1 MKQLSLLCFS
11 ERTMKT
17 IRLFILLNAC
27 ILASCAPINNNE
39 TSPNLLD
46 ESTHH
51 DAHTYS
57 NVDEIHTE
65 HLHLDLEVNFKNH
78 TIYGVARHQM
88 GDHNTDTAIFDIKE
102 LEIKKV
108 TIGKDNEKSTDFV
121 IGNHSELLGQAL
133 KVKITPDTK
142 YINIYYQTTDKTE
155 ALDWLEPELT
165 AGKKSPYMYTQG
177 QAILTRSWIPL
188 QDTPMNRITYSADVK
203 VPKRLLAVMSAS
215 NPKEKSATGEY
226 HFEMK
231 QKIPAYLIALAVGD
245 MTYTELGENCG
256 VYSEPELADDC
267 AYEFVDLPKM
277 IETAEGMYGAY
288 RWDQYDIV
296 MLPYSFPFGGMENP
310 RLTFA
315 NPTILAGD
323 RSMVSVIAHE
333 LAHSWSGNL
342 VTNAT
347 WNDFWL
353 NEGFTVYFENRI
365 MEKIYGKEAADI
377 LAIIEYQD
385 LVVAL
390 DDIENGEH
398 PEDTQLKLQL
408 DHRNPDDGMT
418 DIAYVKGA
426 FFLRTLESM
435 AGREKFDAFLTSY
448 FNEHAFETI
457 TTEDFVKY
465 MTSELLEPNS
475 IAFDANEWI
484 YQPGIPDNCV
494 KITSD
499 RLDRMK
505 SVAQEANAGEDIFEG
520 SFKNV
525 ERGDFITQEWMT
537 FIRSLNT
544 SLSSEVMKSIDE
556 HLKFSTEGNPA
567 LKSAW
572 FQLAVQ
578 TGYKDVRPEMQAY
591 LNQVGRRWY
600 IEGIYQEL
608 RDSKHEGDLVWAKE
622 VFAEAQKNYHFVS
635 KSTIQEVLYN

>member
-1 MKQLSLLCFS
+1 MNTLKLL
-11 ERTMKT
+11 
-17 IRLFILLNAC
+17 ILLSAC
-27 ILASCAPINNNE
+27 FLVSCAPINNNDQAN
-39 TSPNLLD
+39 NLGD
-46 ESTHH
+46 NVMHH

-57 NVDEIHTE
+57 NVEEIRTD
-65 HLHLDLEVNFKNH
+65 HLHLELEVNFENN
-78 TIYGVARHQM
+78 TVYGVARHEM
-88 GDHNTDTAIFDIKE
+88 GEHNTDTAIFDIKE

-108 TIGKDNEKSTDFV
+108 TLGKGKEESTDFV
-121 IGNHSELLGQAL
+121 IGNNNELLGQSL
-133 KVKITPDTK
+133 KVKIKPDTK

-165 AGKKSPYMYTQG
+165 AGKKHPYMYTQG

-203 VPKRLLAVMSAS
+203 VPSDLIAVMSAS
-215 NPKEKSATGEY
+215 NPKKKNNTGEY

-245 MTYTELGENCG
+245 MTYTPFSDNCG
-256 VYSEPELADDC
+256 VYSEPELADAC

-277 IETAEGMYGAY
+277 IETAENMYGEY

-365 MEKIYGKEAADI
+365 MEEIYGKETADI

-385 LVVAL
+385 LEVAL
-390 DDIENGEH
+390 EDIENGDH

-426 FFLRTLESM
+426 FFLRTLEHLV
-435 AGREKFDAFLTSY
+435 GRDKFDAFLTSY
-448 FNEHAFETI
+448 FDEHAFETI

-465 MTSELLEPNS
+465 LDSHLLEPNN

-484 YQPGIPDNCV
+484 YQPGVPDNCI
-494 KITSD
+494 KISSK
-499 RLDRMK
+499 RLDNMK
-505 SVAQEANAGEDIFEG
+505 TVAQALNNGEDVFNNAL
-520 SFKNV
+520 KDV
-525 ERGDFITQEWMT
+525 ERGDYITQEWMT
-537 FIRSLNT
+537 FIRSLSNST
-544 SLSSEVMKSIDE
+544 SPEQMKKIDE
-556 HLKFSTEGNPA
+556 QLKFSSEANPA
-567 LKSAW
+567 IKSAW
-572 FQLAVQ
+572 FQLAIQ
-578 TGYKDVRPEMQAY
+578 TGYQDIRPEMQAY
-591 LNQVGRRWY
+591 LNLVGRRWY

-608 RDSKHEGDLVWAKE
+608 RDSKHQGDLVWAKE
-622 VFAEAQKNYHFVS
+622 VFAGAQKNYHFVS
-635 KSTIQEVLYN
+635 KSTIEDVLYSEN